1 MHCRPFTVMSV
12 DDSEFRAY
20 QRARGR
26 SCLIHLS
33 DNRVNGTAISR
44 DSKGPERYSSLPA
57 SIAF

>member
-44 DSKGPERYSSLPA
+44 DSKGPER
-57 SIAF
+57 